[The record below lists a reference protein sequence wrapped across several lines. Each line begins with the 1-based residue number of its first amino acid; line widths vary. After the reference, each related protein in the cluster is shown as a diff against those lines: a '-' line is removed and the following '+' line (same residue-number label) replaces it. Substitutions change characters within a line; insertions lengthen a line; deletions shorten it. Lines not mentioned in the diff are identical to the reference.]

1 MKIFLKSIVVLS
13 VVFAY
18 FINNVNA
25 QTTIIYDIV
34 LSGGRVIDP
43 ETKLDA
49 IRNVGI
55 IAHRI
60 AAITNQPLKGKETI
74 DVNGLVVAPGFIDM
88 HVHGRSN
95 KEQEFQLHDGLTTTL
110 ELEWGI
116 EFLKHWYASR
126 ESKALINYGASV
138 CWPFERYRAMGKYN
152 DKVQQFY
159 QSSLN
164 SESSLENLF
173 NTIGAS
179 YTDSLSQE

>member
-116 EFLKHWYASR
+116 EFLKQEAKYFGKIVSPAYIQHNAAFCQAKFR
-126 ESKALINYGASV
+126 NYV
-138 CWPFERYRAMGKYN
+138 CG
-152 DKVQQFY
+152 
-159 QSSLN
+159 
-164 SESSLENLF
+164 
-173 NTIGAS
+173 
-179 YTDSLSQE
+179 